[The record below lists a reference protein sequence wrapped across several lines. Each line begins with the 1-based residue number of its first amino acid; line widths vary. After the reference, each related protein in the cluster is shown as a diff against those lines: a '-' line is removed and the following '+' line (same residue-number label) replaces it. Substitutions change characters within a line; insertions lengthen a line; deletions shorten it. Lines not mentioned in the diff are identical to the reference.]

1 MLGGFT
7 FSSAPIFSNVNKP
20 TQQEEVAK
28 AETKPNPFSNFT
40 FGTPQTT
47 TEQKT
52 PAKSSILTG
61 LLSTPSILSTLTPKS
76 TTSKLEL
83 HNRPLSYA
91 KIRGQLRNQAKVAK

>member
-7 FSSAPIFSNVNKP
+7 FSSAPIFSNVTKP

-76 TTSKLEL
+76 TTSKLE
-83 HNRPLSYA
+83 HRPLSYS
-91 KIRGQLRNQAKVAK
+91 KIKGQLRNQAKLAKYF